1 MSEDDYLGYCKIGI
15 AGIEC
20 QPWSAISTTK
30 GFLMAMATFSSVVW
44 VFSLLAWLP
53 CAVVRECTPQFNPA
67 WIERFHGTFAEQLE
81 VAVETDVIVASL
93 SISDSSSASFGPT
106 DDTDSSTA
114 PGADI
119 AVDGPNDERHHR
131 IGVCKRLCPHCGLLY

>member
-1 MSEDDYLGYCKIGI
+1 MSKDDYLGYCKIAI
-15 AGIEC
+15 AGTEC
-20 QPWSAISTTK
+20 QPWSAINTQ
-30 GFLMAMATFSSVVW
+30 GLLMAMATFSSVVW

-53 CAVVRECTPQFNPA
+53 CAVVHECKPQFNPA
-67 WIERFHGTFAEQLE
+67 WMERFHETFAEQLE

-93 SISDSSSASFGPT
+93 CLSISDSSSASLGPT

-119 AVDGPNDERHHR
+119 AVHGPYDERHHR
-131 IGVCKRLCPHCGLLY
+131 IGVCKRLCPHCGF